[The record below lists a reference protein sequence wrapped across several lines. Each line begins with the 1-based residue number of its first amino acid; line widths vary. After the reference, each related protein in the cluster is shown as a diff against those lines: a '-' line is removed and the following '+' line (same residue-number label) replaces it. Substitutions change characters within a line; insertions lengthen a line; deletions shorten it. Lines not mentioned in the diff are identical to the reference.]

1 MTSIRDAIKSKL
13 KALGDRS
20 DSKDEL
26 DEKKE
31 TVVAEMKSLVRAKS
45 LCCFF
50 LVFFVKYHNKL
61 SLTVSFRWPLKM
73 IAKLAKFGRT
83 LVAVV
88 LQRTLTK

>member
-45 LCCFF
+45 WCCFFF
-50 LVFFVKYHNKL
+50 LVFL
-61 SLTVSFRWPLKM
+61 SN
-73 IAKLAKFGRT
+73 
-83 LVAVV
+83 
-88 LQRTLTK
+88 TKTNCHSQYLSDGL

>member
-13 KALGDRS
+13 KALRS

-50 LVFFVKYHNKL
+50 LVFL
-61 SLTVSFRWPLKM
+61 SNTTTSCHSQYLSDGL
-73 IAKLAKFGRT
+73 
-83 LVAVV
+83 
-88 LQRTLTK
+88 